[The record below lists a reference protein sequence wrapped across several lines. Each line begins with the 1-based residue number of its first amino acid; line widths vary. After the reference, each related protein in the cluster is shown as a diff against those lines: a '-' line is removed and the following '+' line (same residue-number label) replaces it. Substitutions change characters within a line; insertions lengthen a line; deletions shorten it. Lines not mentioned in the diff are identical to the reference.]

1 MDLQNFRTSDISF
14 LKKQPPTLQL
24 FPHTVCEY
32 LSIRHVQ
39 VKAQV
44 MVQGCGNAW
53 STGAKM
59 QHVAMVT
66 GSAASCIVLST
77 R

>member
-1 MDLQNFRTSDISF
+1 M
-14 LKKQPPTLQL
+14 
-24 FPHTVCEY
+24 CEY

-44 MVQGCGNAW
+44 VVQGCGNAW

-59 QHVAMVT
+59 QHVAVVT
-66 GSAASCIVLST
+66 SSAAGCIVCST